1 MTGSENRGEKQP
13 SRVPLQTGPG
23 RDAIA
28 KSDIDEASPRRTTTS
43 DMQGHHTAS
52 LITGQL
58 ARLFQSAKRFTST
71 ATESFA
77 LCRGH
82 LNVHPP
88 EGLCDN
94 PPMVLKRWLVGDPLK
109 TAQARHERLS
119 KTIALAI
126 FSSNAISSVAYA
138 TEEILL
144 VLVLAGAA
152 AVAWS
157 IPISLAILFLIL
169 VLTIS
174 YRQIIYEYPEG
185 GGAYIVA
192 RTNLGDR
199 PALVAAAAL
208 MIDYVLTV
216 AVSVA
221 AGIAALTS
229 AIPGLFVHREALG
242 LIAILFIVIINLR
255 GVRESGKVF
264 AIPTYFAIAALGFLV
279 IVGTVHSLS
288 NPASTSLPISS
299 VGSETLTLFLVLRSF
314 AAGCSAVT
322 GMEIISNGVKAFH
335 PPESKNAAATMLWM
349 SIILA
354 SLFMG
359 ISWMAYHNGILPK
372 ADETLISQLARAT
385 FGTGPI
391 YYAVQI
397 STMALLVLA
406 ANGAFAGFPHLASI
420 LARDGFMP
428 HQMATF
434 GDRLVFSNGIIIL
447 GLLAC
452 LLLVLFQGDTHALIP
467 LYAIGVFVSF
477 TLSQAGMVK
486 RWLVKKGTHWQTK
499 LIVNGLGALT
509 TGIATII
516 IATTKFTQ
524 GAWIVFLLIAVL
536 LLMFQGIRSHYKAVR
551 EQIALDRRG
560 ERPALPRRN
569 IVIIPISG
577 LNRAVVRALD
587 FARSRPG
594 EIRAVF
600 VDVDPEESAKVK
612 IQWAQWGGGV
622 NLIALSSPYRSV
634 LGSLLDYVEEVLE
647 KDPNTWVTVVI
658 PEILPARWWQGILHN
673 QRALMLKGKLLF
685 KDRVI
690 ITDVPY
696 HLTR

>member
-1 MTGSENRGEKQP
+1 M
-13 SRVPLQTGPG
+13 
-23 RDAIA
+23 I
-28 KSDIDEASPRRTTTS
+28 
-43 DMQGHHTAS
+43 
-52 LITGQL
+52 
-58 ARLFQSAKRFTST
+58 
-71 ATESFA
+71 
-77 LCRGH
+77 
-82 LNVHPP
+82 
-88 EGLCDN
+88 
-94 PPMVLKRWLVGDPLK
+94 LKRWLVGDPLK

-126 FSSNAISSVAYA
+126 FSSNAISSVAYG
-138 TEEILL
+138 TEEILF
-144 VLVLAGAA
+144 VLALAGTA
-152 AVAWS
+152 AVSWS

-185 GGAYIVA
+185 GGAYVVA
-192 RTNLGDR
+192 RSNLGDR

-229 AIPGLFVHREALG
+229 AVPSLFIHREALG
-242 LIAILFIVIINLR
+242 LVAILFMIVMNLR
-255 GVRESGKVF
+255 GVRESGKFF
-264 AIPTYFAIAALGFLV
+264 AVPTYFAIGALGLLV
-279 IVGTVHSLS
+279 IVGTFRSLS
-288 NPASTSLPISS
+288 SDGTVLPSTNPGET
-299 VGSETLTLFLVLRSF
+299 ETLTLFLVLRAF
-314 AAGCSAVT
+314 AAGCSTVT
-322 GMEIISNGVKAFH
+322 GMEVISNGVRAFRQ
-335 PPESKNAAATMLWM
+335 PESKNAATTMLWM
-349 SIILA
+349 STILA
-354 SLFMG
+354 SLFIG
-359 ISWMAYHNGILPK
+359 ISWMAYQHSILPK
-372 ADETLISQLARAT
+372 ADETVISQLARLT

-397 STMALLVLA
+397 GTMALLVLA
-406 ANGAFAGFPHLASI
+406 ANSAFAGFPHLASI

-447 GLLAC
+447 GFLAC
-452 LLLVLFQGDTHALIP
+452 LLLVVFEGDTHALIP

-486 RWLVKKGTHWQTK
+486 RWLVKKGPHWQTK
-499 LIVNGLGALT
+499 LIVNGAGALT
-509 TGIATII
+509 TGVATII
-516 IATTKFTQ
+516 IASTKFMQ
-524 GAWIVFLLIAVL
+524 GAWIVFLLVAIL
-536 LLMFQGIRSHYKAVR
+536 LLMFQGIRSHYKAVK

-560 ERPALPRRN
+560 ERPPLPRRN

-587 FARSRPG
+587 YARSRPG
-594 EIRAVF
+594 EIRAVY
-600 VDVDPEESAKVK
+600 VDLDPEESAKVK

-634 LGSLLDYVEEVLE
+634 LRSLLDYVEEVLE
-647 KDPNTWVTVVI
+647 KDSNTWITVVI
-658 PEILPARWWQGILHN
+658 PEILPARWWQNILHN
-673 QRALMLKGKLLF
+673 QRALMLKASLLF

-690 ITDVPY
+690 LIDVPY

>member
-1 MTGSENRGEKQP
+1 M
-13 SRVPLQTGPG
+13 
-23 RDAIA
+23 I
-28 KSDIDEASPRRTTTS
+28 
-43 DMQGHHTAS
+43 
-52 LITGQL
+52 
-58 ARLFQSAKRFTST
+58 
-71 ATESFA
+71 
-77 LCRGH
+77 
-82 LNVHPP
+82 
-88 EGLCDN
+88 
-94 PPMVLKRWLVGDPLK
+94 LKRWLVGDPLK

-126 FSSNAISSVAYA
+126 FSSNAISSVAYG
-138 TEEILL
+138 TEEILF
-144 VLVLAGAA
+144 VLALAGAA
-152 AVAWS
+152 AVSWS

-185 GGAYIVA
+185 GGAYVVA

-229 AIPGLFVHREALG
+229 AIPSLFIHREALG
-242 LIAILFIVIINLR
+242 LVAILFMIVMNLR
-255 GVRESGKVF
+255 GVRESGKFF
-264 AIPTYFAIAALGFLV
+264 AIPTYFAIGALGLLV
-279 IVGTVHSLS
+279 ILGTLRSLS
-288 NPASTSLPISS
+288 DS
-299 VGSETLTLFLVLRSF
+299 GSPPPPTNSGETETLTLFLVLRAF
-314 AAGCSAVT
+314 AVGCSTVT
-322 GMEIISNGVKAFH
+322 GMEVISNGVRAFRQ
-335 PPESKNAAATMLWM
+335 PESKNAAITMVWM
-349 SIILA
+349 STILA
-354 SLFMG
+354 SLFTG
-359 ISWMAYHNGILPK
+359 ISWMAYHYGVLAKI
-372 ADETLISQLARAT
+372 DETVVSQLARLT

-406 ANGAFAGFPHLASI
+406 ANSAFAGFPNLASI

-447 GLLAC
+447 GFFAC
-452 LLLVLFQGDTHALIP
+452 LLLVVFEGDTHALIP

-477 TLSQAGMVK
+477 TLSQAGMVR
-486 RWLVKKGTHWQTK
+486 RWLVKKGPHWQTK
-499 LIVNGLGALT
+499 LIVNGLGAVT
-509 TGIATII
+509 TGIATLI
-516 IATTKFTQ
+516 IASAKFTQ
-524 GAWIVFLLIAVL
+524 GAWIVFLLVTIL
-536 LLMFQGIRSHYKAVR
+536 LVMFQGIRSHYKAVS

-560 ERPALPRRN
+560 ERPPLPRRN

-594 EIRAVF
+594 EVRAVF

>member
-1 MTGSENRGEKQP
+1 M
-13 SRVPLQTGPG
+13 
-23 RDAIA
+23 I
-28 KSDIDEASPRRTTTS
+28 
-43 DMQGHHTAS
+43 
-52 LITGQL
+52 
-58 ARLFQSAKRFTST
+58 
-71 ATESFA
+71 
-77 LCRGH
+77 
-82 LNVHPP
+82 
-88 EGLCDN
+88 
-94 PPMVLKRWLVGDPLK
+94 LKRWLVGDPLK

-157 IPISLAILFLIL
+157 IPVSLAILFLIL
-169 VLTIS
+169 ILTIS
-174 YRQIIYEYPEG
+174 YRQIIYEYPDG
-185 GGAYIVA
+185 GGAYVVA
-192 RTNLGDR
+192 RSNLGDR

-208 MIDYVLTV
+208 MIDYVLTL

-229 AIPGLFVHREALG
+229 AIPSLFVHREALG
-242 LIAILFIVIINLR
+242 LIAILFMIVMNLR
-255 GVRESGKVF
+255 GVRESGKFF
-264 AIPTYFAIAALGFLV
+264 AIPTYFAIVALGFLV
-279 IVGTVHSLS
+279 IVGTVRSFS
-288 NPASTSLPISS
+288 NPGGPPNMTSS
-299 VGSETLTLFLVLRSF
+299 VDIENLTLFLILRSF

-322 GMEIISNGVKAFH
+322 GMEIVSNGVKAFR
-335 PPESKNAAATMLWM
+335 PPESKNAATTMLWM
-349 SIILA
+349 SAILA
-354 SLFMG
+354 SLFIG
-359 ISWMAYHNGILPK
+359 ISWMAYHHGILPK
-372 ADETLISQLARAT
+372 ADETVISQLARLT
-385 FGTGPI
+385 FGTGLF
-391 YYAVQI
+391 YYTVQI
-397 STMALLVLA
+397 GTMALLVLA
-406 ANGAFAGFPHLASI
+406 ANGAFAGFPNLASI

-447 GLLAC
+447 GFLAC
-452 LLLVLFQGDTHALIP
+452 LLLILFQGDTHALIP

-486 RWLVKKGTHWQTK
+486 RWLMKKGPHWQTK
-499 LIVNGLGALT
+499 LIVNGAGALT

-516 IATTKFTQ
+516 IATTKFMQ
-524 GAWIVFLLIAVL
+524 GAWIVFLLVTIL
-536 LLMFQGIRSHYKAVR
+536 LLMFQGIRSHYKAVK

-560 ERPALPRRN
+560 ERPPLPRRN

-587 FARSRPG
+587 YARSRPG
-594 EIRAVF
+594 EVRAVY
-600 VDVDPEESAKVK
+600 VDLDPEESAKVK

-647 KDPNTWVTVVI
+647 KDPNAWITVVI
-658 PEILPARWWQGILHN
+658 PEILPARWWQNVLHN
-673 QRALMLKGKLLF
+673 QRAFLLKAALLF
-685 KDRVI
+685 KERVI
-690 ITDVPY
+690 LIDVPY

>member
-1 MTGSENRGEKQP
+1 M
-13 SRVPLQTGPG
+13 
-23 RDAIA
+23 
-28 KSDIDEASPRRTTTS
+28 
-43 DMQGHHTAS
+43 
-52 LITGQL
+52 
-58 ARLFQSAKRFTST
+58 F
-71 ATESFA
+71 
-77 LCRGH
+77 
-82 LNVHPP
+82 
-88 EGLCDN
+88 
-94 PPMVLKRWLVGDPLK
+94 LKRWLVGDPLK

-126 FSSNAISSVAYA
+126 FSSNAISSVAYG

-144 VLVLAGAA
+144 VLILAGPAA
-152 AVAWS
+152 IAWS
-157 IPISLAILFLIL
+157 IPVSFAILFLVL

-174 YRQIIYEYPEG
+174 YRQIIHEYPEG
-185 GGAYIVA
+185 GGAYVVA

-229 AIPGLFVHREALG
+229 AIPSLFVHREALG
-242 LIAILFIVIINLR
+242 LIAILFMIIMNLR
-255 GVRESGKVF
+255 GVRESGKFF
-264 AIPTYFAIAALGFLV
+264 AIPTYFAIGALGLLV
-279 IVGTVHSLS
+279 LVGTVRSL
-288 NPASTSLPISS
+288 ASTGAVLPPPTP
-299 VGSETLTLFLVLRSF
+299 VETEALTLFLILRAF

-322 GMEIISNGVKAFH
+322 GMEVISNGVKAFRA
-335 PPESKNAAATMLWM
+335 PEPQNAAITMVWM
-349 SIILA
+349 STILA

-359 ISWMAYHNGILPK
+359 ISWMAYHYGILAK
-372 ADETLISQLARAT
+372 VDETVISQLARLT

-391 YYAVQI
+391 YYSVQI
-397 STMALLVLA
+397 GTMALLVLA
-406 ANGAFAGFPHLASI
+406 ANSAFAGFPHLASI

-447 GLLAC
+447 GFFAC
-452 LLLVLFQGDTHALIP
+452 LLLVIFEGDTHGLIP
-467 LYAIGVFVSF
+467 LYAIGVFASF

-486 RWLVKKGTHWQTK
+486 RWLVKKGPHWQTK
-499 LIVNGLGALT
+499 LIVNGAGALT

-516 IATTKFTQ
+516 IASTKFMQ
-524 GAWIVFLLIAVL
+524 GAWIVFVLVIIL
-536 LLMFQGIRSHYKAVR
+536 LLMFQGIRSHYKAVS

-560 ERPALPRRN
+560 ERPPLPRRN
-569 IVIIPISG
+569 IVIIPVSG
-577 LNRAVVRALD
+577 MNRAVVRALD
-587 FARSRPG
+587 YARSRPG

-600 VDVDPEESAKVK
+600 IDVDPEESAKVK

-647 KDPNTWVTVVI
+647 KDQNTWVTVVI
-658 PEILPARWWQGILHN
+658 PEILPARWWQNILHN
-673 QRALMLKGKLLF
+673 QRALMLKASLLF
-685 KDRVI
+685 KERVI
-690 ITDVPY
+690 LIDVPY

>member
-1 MTGSENRGEKQP
+1 M
-13 SRVPLQTGPG
+13 
-23 RDAIA
+23 I
-28 KSDIDEASPRRTTTS
+28 
-43 DMQGHHTAS
+43 
-52 LITGQL
+52 
-58 ARLFQSAKRFTST
+58 
-71 ATESFA
+71 
-77 LCRGH
+77 
-82 LNVHPP
+82 
-88 EGLCDN
+88 
-94 PPMVLKRWLVGDPLK
+94 LKRWLVGDPLK

-126 FSSNAISSVAYA
+126 FSSNAISSVAYG

-144 VLVLAGAA
+144 VLILAGTA

-157 IPISLAILFLIL
+157 IPVSLAILFLVL

-185 GGAYIVA
+185 GGAYVVA
-192 RTNLGDR
+192 RSNLGDK

-221 AGIAALTS
+221 AGTAALTS
-229 AIPGLFVHREALG
+229 AIPSLFIHREALG
-242 LIAILFIVIINLR
+242 LVAILFMIVMNLR
-255 GVRESGKVF
+255 GVRESGKFF
-264 AIPTYFAIAALGFLV
+264 AIPTYFAIGALGLLV
-279 IVGTVHSLS
+279 IVGTLRSFSSPEAVLPPPSLGE
-288 NPASTSLPISS
+288 T
-299 VGSETLTLFLVLRSF
+299 ETLTLFLVLRAF

-322 GMEIISNGVKAFH
+322 GMEVISNGVKAFRQ
-335 PPESKNAAATMLWM
+335 PESKNAATTMVWM
-349 SIILA
+349 STILA

-359 ISWMAYHNGILPK
+359 ISWMAYHYGILAK
-372 ADETLISQLARAT
+372 IDETVISQLARLT

-397 STMALLVLA
+397 GTMALLVLA
-406 ANGAFAGFPHLASI
+406 ANSAFAGFPHLASI

-447 GLLAC
+447 GFFAC
-452 LLLVLFQGDTHALIP
+452 LLLVVFEGDTHALIP

-486 RWLVKKGTHWQTK
+486 RWLVKKGPHWQTK
-499 LIVNGLGALT
+499 LIVNGVGALT

-516 IATTKFTQ
+516 IASTKFMQ
-524 GAWIVFLLIAVL
+524 GAWIVFLLVTIL
-536 LLMFQGIRSHYKAVR
+536 LLMFQGIRSHYKAVK

-560 ERPALPRRN
+560 ERPPLPRRN
-569 IVIIPISG
+569 VVIIPISG

-587 FARSRPG
+587 YARSRPG
-594 EIRAVF
+594 EIRAVY
-600 VDVDPEESAKVK
+600 VDLDQEESAKVK

-634 LGSLLDYVEEVLE
+634 LRSLLDYVEEVLE
-647 KDPNTWVTVVI
+647 KDPNTWITVVI
-658 PEILPARWWQGILHN
+658 PEILPARWWQNILHN
-673 QRALMLKGKLLF
+673 QRALMLKAALLF
-685 KDRVI
+685 KERVI
-690 ITDVPY
+690 LIDVPY

>member
-1 MTGSENRGEKQP
+1 M
-13 SRVPLQTGPG
+13 
-23 RDAIA
+23 I
-28 KSDIDEASPRRTTTS
+28 
-43 DMQGHHTAS
+43 
-52 LITGQL
+52 
-58 ARLFQSAKRFTST
+58 
-71 ATESFA
+71 
-77 LCRGH
+77 
-82 LNVHPP
+82 
-88 EGLCDN
+88 
-94 PPMVLKRWLVGDPLK
+94 LKRWLVGDPLK

-157 IPISLAILFLIL
+157 IPVSLAILFLIL
-169 VLTIS
+169 ILTIS

-185 GGAYIVA
+185 GGAYVVA
-192 RTNLGDR
+192 RSNLGDR

-208 MIDYVLTV
+208 MIDYVLTL

-229 AIPGLFVHREALG
+229 AIPSLFVHREALG
-242 LIAILFIVIINLR
+242 LIAILFMIVMNLR
-255 GVRESGKVF
+255 GVRESGKFF
-264 AIPTYFAIAALGFLV
+264 AIPTYFAIVALGFLV
-279 IVGTVHSLS
+279 IVGTVRSFS
-288 NPASTSLPISS
+288 NPGGPPNMTSS
-299 VGSETLTLFLVLRSF
+299 VDIENLNLFLILRSF

-322 GMEIISNGVKAFH
+322 GMEIVSNGVKAFR
-335 PPESKNAAATMLWM
+335 PPESKNAATTMLWM
-349 SIILA
+349 SAILA
-354 SLFMG
+354 SLFIG
-359 ISWMAYHNGILPK
+359 ISWMAYHHGILPK
-372 ADETLISQLARAT
+372 ADETVISQLARLT
-385 FGTGPI
+385 FGTGLF
-391 YYAVQI
+391 YYTVQI
-397 STMALLVLA
+397 GTMALLVLA
-406 ANGAFAGFPHLASI
+406 ANGAFAGFPNLASI

-447 GLLAC
+447 GFLAC
-452 LLLVLFQGDTHALIP
+452 LLLILFQGDTHALIP

-486 RWLVKKGTHWQTK
+486 RWLMKKGPHWQTK
-499 LIVNGLGALT
+499 LIVNGAGALT

-516 IATTKFTQ
+516 IATTKFMQ
-524 GAWIVFLLIAVL
+524 GAWIVFLLVTIL
-536 LLMFQGIRSHYKAVR
+536 LLMFQGIRSHYKAVK

-560 ERPALPRRN
+560 ERPPLPRRN

-587 FARSRPG
+587 YARSRPG
-594 EIRAVF
+594 EVRAVY
-600 VDVDPEESAKVK
+600 VDLDPEESAKVK

-647 KDPNTWVTVVI
+647 KDPNAWITVVI
-658 PEILPARWWQGILHN
+658 PEILPARWWQNVLHN
-673 QRALMLKGKLLF
+673 QRAFLLKAALLF
-685 KDRVI
+685 KERVI
-690 ITDVPY
+690 LIDVPY

>member
-1 MTGSENRGEKQP
+1 M
-13 SRVPLQTGPG
+13 
-23 RDAIA
+23 I
-28 KSDIDEASPRRTTTS
+28 
-43 DMQGHHTAS
+43 
-52 LITGQL
+52 
-58 ARLFQSAKRFTST
+58 
-71 ATESFA
+71 
-77 LCRGH
+77 
-82 LNVHPP
+82 
-88 EGLCDN
+88 
-94 PPMVLKRWLVGDPLK
+94 LKRWLVGDPLK

-126 FSSNAISSVAYA
+126 FSSNAISSVAYG

-144 VLVLAGAA
+144 VLILAGTA

-157 IPISLAILFLIL
+157 IPVSLAILFLVL

-185 GGAYIVA
+185 GGAYVVA

-229 AIPGLFVHREALG
+229 AIPSLFIHREALG
-242 LIAILFIVIINLR
+242 LVAILFMIVMNLR
-255 GVRESGKVF
+255 GVRESGKFF
-264 AIPTYFAIAALGFLV
+264 ALPTYFAIGALGLLV
-279 IVGTVHSLS
+279 IVGTLRSFSSPEAVLPPSSLGE
-288 NPASTSLPISS
+288 T
-299 VGSETLTLFLVLRSF
+299 ETLTVFLVLRAF

-322 GMEIISNGVKAFH
+322 GMEVISNGVKAFR
-335 PPESKNAAATMLWM
+335 PPESRNAATTMVWM
-349 SIILA
+349 STILA

-359 ISWMAYHNGILPK
+359 ISWMAYHYGILAK
-372 ADETLISQLARAT
+372 IDETVISQLARLT

-397 STMALLVLA
+397 GTMALLVLA
-406 ANGAFAGFPHLASI
+406 ANSAFAGFPHLASI

-447 GLLAC
+447 GVFAC
-452 LLLVLFQGDTHALIP
+452 LLLVVFEGDTHALIP

-486 RWLVKKGTHWQTK
+486 RWLVKKGPHWQTK
-499 LIVNGLGALT
+499 LIVNGAGALT

-524 GAWIVFLLIAVL
+524 GAWIVFLLITIL
-536 LLMFQGIRSHYKAVR
+536 LLMFQGIRSHYKAVK

-560 ERPALPRRN
+560 ERPPLPRRN
-569 IVIIPISG
+569 VVIIPISG

-587 FARSRPG
+587 YARSRPG
-594 EIRAVF
+594 EIRAVY
-600 VDVDPEESAKVK
+600 VDLDQEESAKVK

-622 NLIALSSPYRSV
+622 NLIVLSSPYRSV
-634 LGSLLDYVEEVLE
+634 LRSLLDYVEEVLE
-647 KDPNTWVTVVI
+647 KDPNTWITVVI
-658 PEILPARWWQGILHN
+658 PEILPARWWQNILHN
-673 QRALMLKGKLLF
+673 QRALMLKAALLF
-685 KDRVI
+685 KERVI
-690 ITDVPY
+690 LIDVPY